1 MIPTLKRGEHSNCPV
16 RGVLDRIGDKWS
28 VLVVIKLG
36 ERSHRFN
43 ELRREVGD
51 VSQRMLTR
59 ALRNLERE
67 GLVSRTIHPTTP
79 PQVEYAL
86 TDLGRTLLEPLTNLI
101 HWAEEKHDVIREARQ
116 TFDRREGELSR
127 NLSTV

>member
-1 MIPTLKRGEHSNCPV
+1 MIPTLKRGEHSDCPV

-28 VLVVIKLG
+28 VLAVIKLG
-36 ERSHRFN
+36 EKPHRFN
-43 ELRREVGD
+43 ELRREVGN

-67 GLVSRTIHPTTP
+67 GLVARTIHPTTP

-86 TDLGRTLLEPLTNLI
+86 TDLGRTLLEPLSNLI
-101 HWAEEKHDVIREARQ
+101 QWAMEKHDVIREARQ
-116 TFDRREGELSR
+116 IFDKRESEISQR
-127 NLSTV
+127 VSAV